1 MFSSVSSFS
10 GTFKAGKI
18 RRIIASTPAGVVSG
32 DTNLSLGDEVAWS
45 SNTYWDTWTSQTSA
59 TSDLPFTG
67 GPNTVN
73 TGYGSNN
80 LAWCLFYAHKSVRL
94 SADSISR
101 WGYVPNNTG
110 SNTVSLRYAVSTVNN
125 TVGSFGADSI
135 ISTALSNSY
144 TAATLFQRVINTTTT
159 IPANRYFL
167 LGING
172 GPFRKQFR
180 SLANNR
186 TAVANGEAVVTTL
199 NKFYW
204 GGWPTGPTSG
214 IPSQL
219 GGAATFTEVSG
230 YVPLMSFKFVVV

>member
-1 MFSSVSSFS
+1 MFSSLSSFS
-10 GTFKAGKI
+10 GTFKAGKRKSLI
-18 RRIIASTPAGVVSG
+18 VLIPAGVVSG
-32 DTNLSLGDEVAWS
+32 DTNLSLGDEITWS
-45 SNTYWDTWTSQTSA
+45 SNTYWDTWSSQTSA
-59 TSDLPFTG
+59 TSDLAFTG
-67 GPNTVN
+67 GPNSVN

-80 LAWCLFYAHKSVRL
+80 LAWCLFYAHKSIRL
-94 SADSISR
+94 SADSTNR
-101 WGYVPNNTG
+101 WGYVANNSG
-110 SNTVSLRYAVSTVNN
+110 SNTVSLRYSESSSNN

-135 ISTALSNSY
+135 ISTAGPNSY
-144 TAATLFQRVINTTTT
+144 TGGALFQRTITTTTT

-186 TAVANGEAVVTTL
+186 TAVVNGEAVVTTL

-204 GGWPTGPTSG
+204 GGWTTGPTSG

-219 GGAATFTEVSG
+219 GGAATFTEVTG